1 MEFIFIVYLIFY
13 LYSLIHI
20 FYQQSVRPILGMK
33 GRLLFLPFALKENSK
48 IGGGTLSKIYVL
60 DTNVL
65 LQDPYAIFTFEDNE
79 VVIPAVVLEE
89 VDSKKR
95 YMDEVGRNARMV
107 SKLIDGFRKNGKL
120 HEKIM
125 LENGGV
131 LRIELNHRSF
141 HQLQEIFVEKTN
153 DNRIL
158 AVAKNLLLEEQ
169 SKENGRP
176 VILVSKDALVR
187 VKADVIGLEAEDFL
201 SDRVVEIDHIY
212 TGFFDFYINSE
223 LLNRFYEKGELRV
236 SELTNHPFYPNQFII
251 LKDALGSSASAI
263 GIVDHS
269 GQKVKK
275 LIFNHEHIWGIR
287 SRNAQQ
293 TMALEL
299 LLREDI
305 PLVTLTGKAGTGKT
319 LLALAAG
326 LMQTEDLGR
335 YKKLLVARPIVPVGK
350 DIGYLPGEKQE
361 KLRPWMQPIFDN
373 LEYLF
378 NTKKPGELDAILAG
392 MGSIEVEALTYI
404 RGRSIPDQ
412 FIIIDE
418 AQNLTKHEVKTI
430 LTRVGERS
438 KIVLMGDPEQIDHP
452 YLDEYNNGLTYVVE
466 KFKDQKA
473 AGHVRL
479 IKGERSGLAQLAADI
494 L

>member
-1 MEFIFIVYLIFY
+1 M
-13 LYSLIHI
+13 
-20 FYQQSVRPILGMK
+20 G
-33 GRLLFLPFALKENSK
+33 N
-48 IGGGTLSKIYVL
+48 KIYVL

-65 LQDPYAIFTFEDNE
+65 LQDPYSIFSFEDNE

-95 YMDEVGRNARMV
+95 YMDEVGRNARQV
-107 SKLIDGFRKNGKL
+107 SKLIDRLRENGKL
-120 HEKIM
+120 HEKI
-125 LENGGV
+125 LLDNGGV

-158 AVAKNLLLEEQ
+158 AVAKNLSLEEQ
-169 SKENGRP
+169 TKENGRL

-187 VKADVIGLEAEDFL
+187 VKADAIGLQAEDFL
-201 SDRVVEIDHIY
+201 SDRVVDIDHIY
-212 TGFFDFYINSE
+212 TGFLELYISMDH
-223 LLNRFYEKGELRV
+223 LKRFYEKGEIVL
-236 SELTNHPFYPNQFII
+236 SEIANHPFYPNQFII
-251 LKDALGSSASAI
+251 IKDALGSSASAI

-269 GQKVKK
+269 GKKVKK
-275 LIFNHEHIWGIR
+275 LLFHYDHVWGIR
-287 SRNAQQ
+287 PRNVQQ
-293 TMALEL
+293 TMAFEL
-299 LLREDI
+299 LMRKDI
-305 PLVTLTGKAGTGKT
+305 SLVTLIGKAGTGKT

-326 LMQTEDLGR
+326 LMQTEDLGT

-350 DIGYLPGEKQE
+350 DIGFLPGEKQE

-392 MGSIEVEALTYI
+392 MSSIEVEALTYI
-404 RGRSIPDQ
+404 RGRSLPEQ

-430 LTRVGERS
+430 LTRVGEKS
-438 KIVLMGDPEQIDHP
+438 KIILMGDPEQIDHP

-466 KFKDQKA
+466 KFKEQKI

-479 IKGERSGLAQLAADI
+479 IKGERSGLAQLAAD
-494 L
+494 LL

>member
-1 MEFIFIVYLIFY
+1 MGE
-13 LYSLIHI
+13 
-20 FYQQSVRPILGMK
+20 
-33 GRLLFLPFALKENSK
+33 
-48 IGGGTLSKIYVL
+48 KIYVL

-65 LQDPYAIFTFEDNE
+65 LQDPYSIFSFQDNE
-79 VVIPAVVLEE
+79 VVIPGVVLEE

-95 YMDEVGRNARMV
+95 YMDEVGRNARQV
-107 SKLIDGFRKNGKL
+107 SKLIDQLRQNGKL
-120 HEKIM
+120 HEKIP
-125 LENGGV
+125 LDNGGV

-141 HQLQEIFVEKTN
+141 QQLQEIFVEKTN

-169 SKENGRP
+169 TKENGRP

-187 VKADVIGLEAEDFL
+187 VKADAIGLEAEDFL

-212 TGFFDFYINSE
+212 TGFLDLYISPE
-223 LLNRFYEKGELRV
+223 HLSRFYEKGELV
-236 SELTNHPFYPNQFII
+236 LAEITNHPFYPNQFIVM
-251 LKDALGSSASAI
+251 KDALGGSSSAL
-263 GIVDHS
+263 GIVDHT
-269 GQKVKK
+269 GKKVRK
-275 LIFNHEHIWGIR
+275 LVFHYDHIWGIR
-287 SRNAQQ
+287 PRNVQQ
-293 TMALEL
+293 TMACEL
-299 LLREDI
+299 LLRTDI
-305 PLVTLTGKAGTGKT
+305 PLVTLIGKAGTGKT

-326 LMQTEDLGR
+326 LMQTEDMRL
-335 YKKLLVARPIVPVGK
+335 YKKLLVARAIVPVGK

-373 LEYLF
+373 LHFLF
-378 NTKKPGELDAILAG
+378 DTKKPGELDAILSG

-404 RGRSIPDQ
+404 RGRSIPEQ

-438 KIVLMGDPEQIDHP
+438 KIVLMGDPAQIDHP

-466 KFKDQKA
+466 KFKDQKV

-479 IKGERSGLAQLAADI
+479 IKGERSSLAQLAAD
-494 L
+494 LL